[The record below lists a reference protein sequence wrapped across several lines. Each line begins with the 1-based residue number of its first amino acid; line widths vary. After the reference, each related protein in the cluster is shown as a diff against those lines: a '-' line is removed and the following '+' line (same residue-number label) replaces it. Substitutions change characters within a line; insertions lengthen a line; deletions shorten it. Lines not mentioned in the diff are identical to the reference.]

1 MVISNYSLNHS
12 FTNSYAYFKRFSE
25 HSGRK
30 VRFIM
35 AEQHSHV
42 ASFFKEQS
50 DAKRILQIREIIREL
65 PQACSDFIRSIAVT
79 TGTFTRLAYAIDLR
93 TFFNFLHTERVAF
106 ADKPIRLLED
116 SDLEKLTR
124 NDITAYTEYLTYYLK
139 DTDDD
144 LVPNKAF
151 INHDLSIKRK
161 LCSIRSF
168 YDYLFKNQRIS
179 SNVTELVPLPKIH
192 EKPIIRLSRDEM
204 SRILSVSQTGEA
216 LSKGQQKFQK
226 ITAKRDF
233 AMLSLFL
240 GTGIRV
246 SECVGI
252 DLNDLD
258 MENNAFLVT
267 RKGGNQVVLYFP
279 PEVADA
285 LGEYLDERMQI
296 EPLPG
301 HENAL
306 FLSLQRKRIT
316 QRAVQN
322 LVKKYAAVAAPLK
335 QKISPHKLRSTY
347 ATNLYQETSDI
358 YLVAD
363 VLGHTSVDTTRKH
376 YADMTDARRRM
387 AARHVHLPGDPEF
400 STRKDDDE

>member
-1 MVISNYSLNHS
+1 
-12 FTNSYAYFKRFSE
+12 
-25 HSGRK
+25 
-30 VRFIM
+30 M
-35 AEQHSHV
+35 AENRQS
-42 ASFFKEQS
+42 FKEQT
-50 DAKRILQIREIIREL
+50 DAKRILQIRAVLKEL
-65 PQACSDFIRSIAVT
+65 PQACSDFLRSVAIS

-93 TFFNFLHTERVAF
+93 TFFNFLHDERIAF
-106 ADKPIRLLED
+106 SDKDVILYD
-116 SDLEKLTR
+116 DADLEKLTR

-139 DTDDD
+139 SADDD
-144 LVPNKAF
+144 SVPNKEYV
-151 INHDLSIKRK
+151 NHELSIKRK
-161 LCSIRSF
+161 LCAIRSF
-168 YDYLFKNQRIS
+168 YDYLFTNQRIS

-192 EKPIIRLSRDEM
+192 EKPIIRLNKEEM
-204 SRILSVSQTGEA
+204 DRILSTAQTGD
-216 LSKGQQKFQK
+216 SMTKSQQKYQK
-226 ITAKRDF
+226 ITAKRDY

-252 DLNDLD
+252 DIDDLD

-285 LGEYLDERMQI
+285 LGEYLEERQKI

-322 LVKKYAAVAAPLK
+322 LVKKYAAIAAPLK

-387 AARHVHLPGDPEF
+387 AAEHVHLPGDPQF
-400 STRKDDDE
+400 RKDDN

>member
-1 MVISNYSLNHS
+1 MLISNYSLNHS

-25 HSGRK
+25 HPGRK
-30 VRFIM
+30 VGFM
-35 AEQHSHV
+35 MTEHHPHV
-42 ASFFKEQS
+42 APSFKEQS

-79 TGTFTRLAYAIDLR
+79 TGIINCKYMDSCFFT
-93 TFFNFLHTERVAF
+93 FLHTERVAF
-106 ADKPIRLLED
+106 ADKPVRLLD
-116 SDLEKLTR
+116 DADLEKLTR

-144 LVPNKAF
+144 SVPNKAF
-151 INHDLSIKRK
+151 VNHDLSIKRK